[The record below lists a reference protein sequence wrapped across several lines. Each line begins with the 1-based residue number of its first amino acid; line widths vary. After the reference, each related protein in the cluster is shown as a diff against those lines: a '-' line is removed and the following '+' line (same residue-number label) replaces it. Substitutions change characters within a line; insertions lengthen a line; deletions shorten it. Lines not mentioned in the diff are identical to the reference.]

1 MKKNKMSNTRGLR
14 AGGYSILLSVIVIA
28 VVVVLNLLVARLPAD
43 LTKPE
48 TAGIKLYDFD
58 EQTRRVAESVDE
70 SVTVYV
76 WSAKADADETI
87 AEFLVR
93 YAALN
98 AKITVKYMDPALNP
112 TFMDRYLEEGEEASA
127 GCLVIESAKRFRVI
141 DTTEIYTY
149 SYTNEELQYYY
160 YMYGTLPSPDVFDA
174 ENAITTAMDYV
185 TTDVLPKV
193 YQLTGHGETSLGS
206 KLLSQLD
213 AENFDVSDLALLT
226 EEAVPFDCD
235 LLVIGAPTQD
245 LSDEEL
251 EMILTYIES
260 GGDVL
265 LFTLFDIVDLE
276 NFDTLCAAYGM
287 RAEEGLILETTQ
299 AYYRY
304 PYFLVANIE
313 LHTITEPLINTGSY
327 VIAPFAHGIRELEAH
342 RDTVKVA
349 PLLRSTDDSY
359 IKSLEFLNNLS
370 TDTTLEPTD
379 ADAKGPFM
387 VAATASETID
397 GRTGSLTWISA
408 AELMT
413 DDAIAILGNLDFV
426 MNTIGNFCD
435 KESTISVRSVSLGM
449 EPLVVSES
457 EANFWSITMMIG
469 VPVVTVLIGF
479 VLWLRRRKR

>member
-1 MKKNKMSNTRGLR
+1 MNKNNNMRGLR

-28 VVVVLNLLVARLPAD
+28 VVVVLNLLVAKLPSD

-70 SVTVYV
+70 SVTIYV
-76 WSAKADADETI
+76 WAAKTDADETI
-87 AEFLVR
+87 AEFLAR

-98 AKITVKYMDPALNP
+98 SKITVKYMDPALYP
-112 TFMDRYLEEGEEASA
+112 TFPDRYVEAEEELVSNS
-127 GCLVIESAKRFRVI
+127 LVIESAKRFRVI
-141 DTTEIYTY
+141 PLNDIYTY
-149 SYTNEELQYYY
+149 SMSTEELQYYY
-160 YMYGTLPSPDVFDA
+160 YMYGTLPNPDVFDA

-185 TTDVLPKV
+185 TTNVLPKV

-251 EMILTYIES
+251 EMILTYIEN

-265 LFTLFDIVDLE
+265 LFTQYTVVGLD

-287 RAEEGLILETTQ
+287 RAEAGLVCETAQ
-299 AYYRY
+299 AINY
-304 PYFLVANIE
+304 PYYLIANIE
-313 LHTITEPLINTGSY
+313 LHTITDPLINAGSY
-327 VIAPFAHGIRELEAH
+327 VITPLAHGIRELEAH

-349 PLLRSTDDSY
+349 PLLSSTDDSY
-359 IKSLEFLNNLS
+359 IKSLEFLANPDADA
-370 TDTTLEPTD
+370 TWEPTD
-379 ADAKGPFM
+379 ADPKGPFM
-387 VAATASETID
+387 IAATASETID

-408 AELMT
+408 AALMT
-413 DDAIAILGNLDFV
+413 DDIVSVYGNLDFV

-435 KESTISVRSVSLGM
+435 KESTISVRSVSLGI

-469 VPVVTVLIGF
+469 VPVATVLIGF

>member
-1 MKKNKMSNTRGLR
+1 MKKNEMSNTRGLR

-28 VVVVLNLLVARLPAD
+28 AVVVLNLLVARLPAD

-87 AEFLVR
+87 AEFLTR

-98 AKITVKYMDPALNP
+98 SKITVKYMDPALYP
-112 TFMDRYLEEGEEASA
+112 TFPDRYVEEGEELVSNS
-127 GCLVIESAKRFRVI
+127 LVIESAKRFRVI
-141 DTTEIYTY
+141 PINDIYTY
-149 SYTNEELQYYY
+149 SMSTEELQYYY

-185 TTDVLPKV
+185 TTNVLPKV

-251 EMILTYIES
+251 EMILTYIEN

-265 LFTLFDIVDLE
+265 LFTQYTVVGLD
-276 NFDTLCAAYGM
+276 NFNTLCAAYGM
-287 RAEEGLILETTQ
+287 RAEEGLVCETAQ
-299 AYYRY
+299 AINY
-304 PYFLVANIE
+304 PYYLIANIE
-313 LHTITEPLINTGSY
+313 LHTITDPLLNAGSY
-327 VIAPFAHGIRELEAH
+327 VITPLAHGIRELEAH

-349 PLLRSTDDSY
+349 PLLRTTDDSY
-359 IKSLEFLNNLS
+359 IKSLEFLTNPDADA
-370 TDTTLEPTD
+370 TWEPTD
-379 ADAKGPFM
+379 ADAKGPFLI
-387 VAATASETID
+387 AATASETID

-408 AELMT
+408 AALMT
-413 DDAIAILGNLDFV
+413 DDIVSVYGNLDFV

-435 KESTISVRSVSLGM
+435 KESTISVRSVSLGI

-479 VLWLRRRKR
+479 VLWLKRRKR

>member
-1 MKKNKMSNTRGLR
+1 
-14 AGGYSILLSVIVIA
+14 
-28 VVVVLNLLVARLPAD
+28 
-43 LTKPE
+43 
-48 TAGIKLYDFD
+48 
-58 EQTRRVAESVDE
+58 
-70 SVTVYV
+70 
-76 WSAKADADETI
+76 
-87 AEFLVR
+87 
-93 YAALN
+93 
-98 AKITVKYMDPALNP
+98 
-112 TFMDRYLEEGEEASA
+112 
-127 GCLVIESAKRFRVI
+127 
-141 DTTEIYTY
+141 
-149 SYTNEELQYYY
+149 
-160 YMYGTLPSPDVFDA
+160 MYGTLPSPDVFDA

-185 TTDVLPKV
+185 TTNVLPKV

-251 EMILTYIES
+251 EMILTYIEN

-265 LFTLFDIVDLE
+265 LFTQYTIVGLD

-287 RAEEGLILETTQ
+287 RAEAGLVCETAQ
-299 AYYRY
+299 AINY
-304 PYFLVANIE
+304 PYYLIANIE
-313 LHTITEPLINTGSY
+313 LHTITDPLLNAGSY
-327 VIAPFAHGIRELEAH
+327 VITPLAHGICELEAH

-349 PLLRSTDDSY
+349 PLLSSTDDSY
-359 IKSLEFLNNLS
+359 IKSLEFLAN
-370 TDTTLEPTD
+370 PD
-379 ADAKGPFM
+379 ADATWQPTDPDPKGPFM

-408 AELMT
+408 AALMT
-413 DDAIAILGNLDFV
+413 DDIVSVYGNLDFV

-435 KESTISVRSVSLGM
+435 KESTISVRSVSLGI

>member
-1 MKKNKMSNTRGLR
+1 MKKNEMSNGRGLR

-28 VVVVLNLLVARLPAD
+28 AVVVLNLLVARLPAD

-58 EQTRRVAESVDE
+58 DQTRRVAEAVDE
-70 SVTVYV
+70 SVTIYV
-76 WSAKADADETI
+76 WAEKAKSDETI
-87 AEFLVR
+87 AEFLAR

-98 AKITVKYMDPALNP
+98 SKITVKYMDPALNP
-112 TFMDRYLEEGEEASA
+112 TFPDRYVAEGEELTANS
-127 GCLVIESAKRFRVI
+127 LVIESAKRFRVI
-141 DTTEIYTY
+141 PVNDIYTY
-149 SYTNEELQYYY
+149 SMSTEELQYYY

-185 TTDVLPKV
+185 TTNVLPKV
-193 YQLTGHGETSLGS
+193 YQLTGHGETSLGP

-226 EEAVPFDCD
+226 AEAVPYDCD

-251 EMILTYIES
+251 EKILTYIEN

-265 LFTLFDIVDLE
+265 LFTQYTIVGLE

-287 RAEEGLILETTQ
+287 RAEAGLVCETSQ
-299 AYYRY
+299 AINAPYY
-304 PYFLVANIE
+304 LIANIE
-313 LHTITEPLINTGSY
+313 LHTITDPLLKANSY
-327 VIAPFAHGIRELEAH
+327 VIAPLAHGICELESH

-349 PLLRSTDDSY
+349 PLLSSTENSY
-359 IKSLEFLNNLS
+359 VKSLEFLNNPES
-370 TDTTLEPTD
+370 GATFEPTD
-379 ADAKGPFM
+379 ADPKGPFM
-387 VAATASETID
+387 LAATATETIS
-397 GRTGSLTWISA
+397 GKTGSLTWISA
-408 AELMT
+408 AALMS
-413 DDAIAILGNLDFV
+413 DDIAALYGNLDFV

-435 KESTISVRSVSLGM
+435 KESTLSVRSVSLSM

-469 VPVVTVLIGF
+469 VPVLTVLIGF